1 MSVQLP
7 TGAGV
12 TRQMATG
19 GLSQPAGVP
28 GHSAAPVKES
38 RRRFR
43 VTGNGAAYA
52 SSADIRA
59 RAMGYYFVFP
69 ALALFGLFIAYPLV
83 RSVMISLTQWPGF
96 GPSKFVGFANFS
108 AMFSDPVFST
118 AFFNTIY
125 FTVATTI
132 LQTAVPLVLA
142 ALLNAR
148 VRFGAVYRVAIFLPA
163 LMSLVV
169 SGALWALIYEPKFGI
184 VDSFLDSIGLHAL
197 AFAWISNS
205 ATVVPALIVV
215 SLWQSAGFFT
225 LIFYAALQDVDQSLY
240 EAASIDGA
248 SAVGQFFHVTVP
260 MVRTVTSV
268 VVTLNLINGLKIFD
282 IIYVMTGGGPD
293 HASESLSTYLYSL
306 AFGGQ
311 VAGAVPAVGYATAI
325 GVVIL
330 AFAVLVVIV
339 QQFLASRRRVL

>member
-1 MSVQLP
+1 MSVRQVDPVATAQVDAAGLVEPAAPLGGRKVRARPRRFGPTSSTP
-7 TGAGV
+7 TGGDA
-12 TRQMATG
+12 
-19 GLSQPAGVP
+19 
-28 GHSAAPVKES
+28 
-38 RRRFR
+38 
-43 VTGNGAAYA
+43 
-52 SSADIRA
+52 RA
-59 RAMGYYFVFP
+59 RSIGYYFIFP
-69 ALALFGLFIAYPLV
+69 SLALFGLFIAYPLV

-96 GPSKFVGFANFS
+96 GPSKFVGFANFQ
-108 AMFSDPVFST
+108 AMFSDPVFRT

-125 FTVATTI
+125 FCVATTV
-132 LQTAVPLVLA
+132 LQTAIPLGLA
-142 ALLNAR
+142 ALLNSR

-184 VDSFLDSIGLHAL
+184 LDSFLDSIGLHAL

-225 LIFYAALQDVDQSLY
+225 LIFYAALQDVDQTLY
-240 EAASIDGA
+240 EAAGIDGA
-248 SAVGQFFHVTVP
+248 NAVQQFFHVTVP

-311 VAGAVPAVGYATAI
+311 VAGAIPAVGYATAI

-330 AFAVLVVIV
+330 IFAVIVVIG
-339 QQFLASRRRVL
+339 QQVLAARRRAF

>member
-1 MSVQLP
+1 MSVRPADHVATAQGDAVGLATPAAPLAGRKTRPRVRRFGPTTSVP
-7 TGAGV
+7 TGGDA
-12 TRQMATG
+12 
-19 GLSQPAGVP
+19 
-28 GHSAAPVKES
+28 
-38 RRRFR
+38 
-43 VTGNGAAYA
+43 
-52 SSADIRA
+52 RA
-59 RAMGYYFVFP
+59 RSIGYYFIFP
-69 ALALFGLFIAYPLV
+69 SLALFGLFIAYPLV

-96 GPSKFVGFANFS
+96 GPSKFVGLANFQ
-108 AMFSDPVFST
+108 AMFSDPVFRT

-125 FTVATTI
+125 FCVVTTV
-132 LQTAVPLVLA
+132 LQTAIPLGLA
-142 ALLNAR
+142 ALLNSR
-148 VRFGAVYRVAIFLPA
+148 IRFGAVYRVALFLPA

-184 VDSFLDSIGLHAL
+184 LDSFLNTIGLHAIAL
-197 AFAWISNS
+197 AWISNS

-225 LIFYAALQDVDQSLY
+225 LIFYAALQDVDQTLY
-240 EAASIDGA
+240 EAAGIDGA
-248 SAVGQFFHVTVP
+248 NAIQQFFQVTVP

-330 AFAVLVVIV
+330 IFAVIVVIG
-339 QQFLASRRRVL
+339 QQILAARRRSV

>member
-1 MSVQLP
+1 VATAQVDAVGLAKP
-7 TGAGV
+7 GAVLGAPKS
-12 TRQMATG
+12 R
-19 GLSQPAGVP
+19 AGP
-28 GHSAAPVKES
+28 
-38 RRRFR
+38 RRF
-43 VTGNGAAYA
+43 GAA
-52 SSADIRA
+52 SSAPTGGDARA
-59 RAMGYYFVFP
+59 RSIGYYFIFP
-69 ALALFGLFIAYPLV
+69 SLALFGLFIAYPLV

-96 GPSKFVGFANFS
+96 GPSKFVGFANFE
-108 AMFSDPVFST
+108 AMFSDPVFRT

-125 FTVATTI
+125 FCVATTV
-132 LQTAVPLVLA
+132 LQTAIPLGLA
-142 ALLNAR
+142 ALLNSR

-169 SGALWALIYEPKFGI
+169 SGALWALIYEPRFGI
-184 VDSFLDSIGLHAL
+184 LDSFLNSIGLHAIAL
-197 AFAWISNS
+197 AWISNS

-225 LIFYAALQDVDQSLY
+225 LIFYAALQDVDQTLY
-240 EAASIDGA
+240 EAAGIDGA
-248 SAVGQFFHVTVP
+248 NAIQQFFHVTVP

-311 VAGAVPAVGYATAI
+311 VAGAIPAVGYATAI

-330 AFAVLVVIV
+330 IFAIIVVV
-339 QQFLASRRRVL
+339 GQQFLAARRRAF